1 MRFSETDSL
10 DPSLSRLLERGPENR
25 YQTAYRDY
33 QLDDDI
39 THWLIE
45 RVWEFIIQFVH
56 ALLFSWLDEFII
68 QFALMKPIVAISNTK
83 QVSIATTSET

>member
-33 QLDDDI
+33 QLDDYI
-39 THWLIE
+39 TH
-45 RVWEFIIQFVH
+45 
-56 ALLFSWLDEFII
+56 
-68 QFALMKPIVAISNTK
+68 
-83 QVSIATTSET
+83 